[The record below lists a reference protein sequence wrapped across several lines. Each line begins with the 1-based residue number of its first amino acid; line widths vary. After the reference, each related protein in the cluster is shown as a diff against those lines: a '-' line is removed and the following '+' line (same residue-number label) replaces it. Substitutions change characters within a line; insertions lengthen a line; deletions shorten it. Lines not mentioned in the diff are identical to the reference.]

1 MNSYGNSVLNRA
13 KNTSENTDEWY
24 TPYNLDTGAEF
35 SVSLYGYFSGQEV
48 LSPKILNSDIVS
60 WDFLSVGSGLCLNY
74 CEEKQNED

>member
-1 MNSYGNSVLNRA
+1 MTIKEFLNMGEDLDA
-13 KNTSENTDEWY
+13 VITL
-24 TPYNLDTGAEF
+24 YNLDTGAEF

-74 CEEKQNED
+74 CEENDED

>member
-1 MNSYGNSVLNRA
+1 MTIKGFLNMGEDLDA
-13 KNTSENTDEWY
+13 VITL
-24 TPYNLDTGAEF
+24 YNLDTGAEF